1 MRSEKSHSM
10 KWKVIRVMFLCW
22 LFPFISVLGLYISY
36 AATNHIDANAKI
48 QQEQLK
54 FNNRISVERLN
65 HAVFE
70 SRKASYDMEILR
82 LREAYLNGSITYDA
96 SQNGYNKYLRN
107 MYEKK
112 GEVSAVILFLK
123 EKENIQ
129 SSVIYNNTS
138 GGDYS
143 DIRTYWSEDHEDMM
157 EYASELG
164 TRIGFLIRNEKLYLV
179 RNLVDAHFETR
190 GMLIFLLN
198 KEFCFDSVFHSPVS
212 EKAYILIG
220 ENEQFIGTSAECS
233 AEELSELRE
242 NLREREYIW
251 KKQNLYIRD
260 EEKGDGY
267 SFFIYM
273 KIEKKITDFSYKGLL
288 HVVEGLT
295 AAFVIMLIS
304 LLTSFKKE
312 ITDPIDLLCES
323 FERIAQGEF
332 GYQIKSGMTNKE
344 VLFLAGKL
352 NQMSLNLD
360 RQIKKIYDEEIALR
374 EARIMA
380 LQSHINPHF
389 LNNTMEIINWQAR
402 LEGNEKVSN
411 MIEALSTVL
420 DAAMDRRKLPM
431 VSLREE
437 MGYVNAYLYI
447 MKERLGKKLKVEMNL
462 PEELLS
468 CMVPR
473 LIIQPVI
480 ENAIEHGVI
489 PNGNGTVTLK
499 GYRDDRYLFL
509 EIMNDGKMTR
519 EDYERVDRLLDMNY
533 DTSKEP
539 SGNLGIANVN
549 QRLRI
554 LFGEPCGLS
563 VTEKDGKVV
572 ALLQLLI

>member
-1 MRSEKSHSM
+1 MRSEKSHSL

-96 SQNGYNKYLRN
+96 SQNGYNRYLRN

-138 GGDYS
+138 GGNYS

-198 KEFCFDSVFHSPVS
+198 KEFCFDNVFHSPVS

-233 AEELSELRE
+233 LEELSELRE

-402 LEGNEKVSN
+402 LEGNEKISN

-447 MKERLGKKLKVEMNL
+447 MKERLGKKMKVEVNL

-554 LFGEPCGLS
+554 LFGESCGLS